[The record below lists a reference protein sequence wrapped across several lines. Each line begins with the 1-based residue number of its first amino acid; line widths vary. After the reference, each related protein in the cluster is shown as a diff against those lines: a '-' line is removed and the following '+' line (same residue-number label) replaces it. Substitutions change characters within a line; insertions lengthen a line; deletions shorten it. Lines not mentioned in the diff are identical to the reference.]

1 MSGDESERAI
11 LKVEDD
17 RTEEALRK
25 MMEEIENSQFGLEC
39 GSILPSAD
47 AGEIDHWNAPG
58 ERKARE
64 EDD

>member
-1 MSGDESERAI
+1 M
-11 LKVEDD
+11 
-17 RTEEALRK
+17 TEYVRCPDCGTMLPAEH
-25 MMEEIENSQFGLEC
+25 NFCPEC

-47 AGEIDHWNAPG
+47 AGEIDHWNAPD